1 MEHSALNKLHE
12 LRDQIDALA
21 DQAAEIVRENFPK
34 HWEFADDYCVFQM
47 TSSWN
52 DYNQTFS
59 TLIAYIGKDLEDG

>member
-21 DQAAEIVRENFPK
+21 DQAAEIVRENFPT
-34 HWEFADDYCVFQM
+34 HWEFAEDYCVFQM

-59 TLIAYIGKDLEDG
+59 TLIADIGKDLGDG

>member
-21 DQAAEIVRENFPK
+21 DQAAEIVQENFPK
-34 HWEFADDYCVFQM
+34 HWQCADDYCIFQM

-52 DYNQTFS
+52 SYNQTFD
-59 TLIAYIGKDLEDG
+59 TLIADIGKELEDA

>member
-34 HWEFADDYCVFQM
+34 HWEFAEDYCVFQM

-59 TLIAYIGKDLEDG
+59 TLIADIGKDLEDA

>member
-34 HWEFADDYCVFQM
+34 NWEFADDYCVFQM

-59 TLIAYIGKDLEDG
+59 TLIADIGKDLEDG

>member
-1 MEHSALNKLHE
+1 MEHSELNKLHE

-59 TLIAYIGKDLEDG
+59 TLIADIGKDLEDG